1 MLPKSS
7 HPLIWSQKDFISS
20 SDTLSENPV
29 LIWIQ
34 NSFSVARKLLKDL
47 RREAK
52 TREDWLVRW
61 NCSYCRFTHSF
72 SRNQSCPERVLSV
85 LKTTSLLGNSLL
97 LASLRLLIQSFFFCQ
112 ITSFLF
118 EFQQKI
124 PTLTTSARMWWP
136 SETRIFFWVLLTISW
151 PMLLVRIQDALSK

>member
-1 MLPKSS
+1 MGLSSFYDSFMLPKSS

-97 LASLRLLIQSFFFCQ
+97 LASLRLLIQSFFFVKLPAF
-112 ITSFLF
+112 FLNSNRRYQLWLP
-118 EFQQKI
+118 QQECDGLPK
-124 PTLTTSARMWWP
+124 PESSSRYYLPYHGQCS
-136 SETRIFFWVLLTISW
+136 
-151 PMLLVRIQDALSK
+151 

>member
-1 MLPKSS
+1 MGLSSFYDSFMLPKSS

-20 SDTLSENPV
+20 SDTLSENAV

-97 LASLRLLIQSFFFCQ
+97 LASLRLLIQSFFFVKLPAF
-112 ITSFLF
+112 FLNSNRRYQLWLP
-118 EFQQKI
+118 QQECDGLPK
-124 PTLTTSARMWWP
+124 PESSSGYYLPYHGQCS
-136 SETRIFFWVLLTISW
+136 
-151 PMLLVRIQDALSK
+151 